1 MTMTMLKLTENL
13 EVVDLD
19 SSSKV
24 AVGAFV
30 KLDDQRFK
38 FIRKPFTAA
47 ITDVKMQE
55 QLDWIKYELEG

>member
-1 MTMTMLKLTENL
+1 MTMLKLTENL
-13 EVVDLD
+13 DVIDLD
-19 SSSKV
+19 SSSKLP
-24 AVGAFV
+24 VGAFV
-30 KLDDQRFK
+30 KVGEREFK